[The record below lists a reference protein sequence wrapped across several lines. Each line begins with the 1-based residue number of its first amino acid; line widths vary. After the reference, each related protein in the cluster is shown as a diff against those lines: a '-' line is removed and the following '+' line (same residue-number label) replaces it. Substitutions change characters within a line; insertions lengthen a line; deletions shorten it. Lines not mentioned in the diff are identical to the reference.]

1 MLGGRG
7 NFVVAYFEPAKSMV
21 QGSVYNVWNV
31 ATFKPVLKAD
41 GTVDKYTNLK
51 APDTSKGEVGPQF
64 NDSAADT
71 EFNNTKYKGVHGYI
85 DNLIAFSGSVNG
97 NKIEGDAIR
106 YDDEKGKFAGAFF
119 GKNAEEMAGVIS
131 SAAKYGMNPKEK
143 WGAVFGAKA
152 TSNPKGAKLPALPGS
167 GKPLGWKLESGQK
180 R

>member
-7 NFVVAYFEPAKSMV
+7 NFVVANFDPAKSVV

-31 ATFKPVLKAD
+31 ATFKPIQQTGGTLKYAI
-41 GTVDKYTNLK
+41 LK
-51 APDTSKGEVGPQF
+51 QPDATKGEVGPQF
-64 NDSAADT
+64 DDANAETGFSEKT
-71 EFNNTKYKGVHGYI
+71 YKDVHGYK

-119 GKNAEEMAGVIS
+119 GKNAEEMAGVIT
-131 SAAKYGMNPKEK
+131 SAAKYGMDPKEK

-152 TSNPKGAKLPALPGS
+152 TVKGATPPALPGS

>member
-1 MLGGRG
+1 M
-7 NFVVAYFEPAKSMV
+7 
-21 QGSVYNVWNV
+21 
-31 ATFKPVLKAD
+31 ATFKPFLDSD
-41 GTVDKYTNLK
+41 GKIKGYEALR
-51 APDTSKGEVGPQF
+51 APGAGENGLQF
-64 NDSAADT
+64 ESHGAGNPSASPSIPAATATFDS
-71 EFNNTKYKGVHGYI
+71 TKYKDVHGYR

-152 TSNPKGAKLPALPGS
+152 TARPPKGADLPALPGS

>member
-1 MLGGRG
+1 MVA
-7 NFVVAYFEPAKSMV
+7 NFDPAKSVV

-31 ATFKPVLKAD
+31 ATFKPVLKD
-41 GTVDKYTNLK
+41 GKVKEYKKLRD
-51 APDTSKGEVGPQF
+51 PDASKGEVGLQF
-64 NDSAADT
+64 DDGSADAAFGGDR
-71 EFNNTKYKGVHGYI
+71 YKDVHGYK

-152 TSNPKGAKLPALPGS
+152 TARPPKGADLPALPGS